1 MQEKN
6 NSRRRLYVLL
16 LLIVLV
22 AGAFALTVYASTRIA
37 REVKRNYFSTGEID
51 INLNDGY
58 PVIAGG
64 SGDPKDAVH
73 GYLFEPG
80 VTVEKP
86 FFVRNEG
93 TGDFYY
99 KIYFRE
105 VEGDLADDLEIT
117 IRDEEDKILFSGILA
132 DMTRLA
138 VKPADDVLAPDE
150 QRDLTI
156 TFHVPEGKGNE
167 AQDKHVSFIL
177 CADAVQ
183 TKNNPN
189 KEF

>member
-1 MQEKN
+1 MQEN
-6 NSRRRLYVLL
+6 NNPRRRLRM
-16 LLIVLV
+16 LV
-22 AGAFALTVYASTRIA
+22 IMTVVVALAFAVTVYASTRVA
-37 REVKRNYFSTGEID
+37 TEVKENYFQTGEID

-58 PVIAGG
+58 PVIAGK
-64 SGDPKDAVH
+64 SDDPKDAVH

-80 VTVEKP
+80 VTVVKP

-99 KIYFRE
+99 KIYFRD
-105 VEGDLADDLEIT
+105 VKGDLADDLEVT
-117 IRDEEDKILFSGILA
+117 IQTKEGETLFSGILK

-138 VKPADDVLAPDE
+138 VKPADDVLAPGQ

-156 TFHVPEGKGNE
+156 TFHVPEEQGNE
-167 AQDKHVSFIL
+167 AQDKDVSFVM